1 MEKAKLAVIARALAS
16 SAKPPANR
24 TRILHR
30 LVKLVISEATYAAP
44 GHGRAR
50 PEQKH
55 TPAKASYAGPFQ
67 AAASHSAIWAAT
79 CLLFSPTGANE
90 CKR

>member
-1 MEKAKLAVIARALAS
+1 MGKARPAVIKRALAS
-16 SAKPPANR
+16 SATPPAER
-24 TRILHR
+24 AHILHR
-30 LVKLVISEATYAAP
+30 LVKLVISEAP

-67 AAASHSAIWAAT
+67 AAASHSAIWVAA
-79 CLLFSPTGANE
+79 CLLFSLS
-90 CKR
+90 RV